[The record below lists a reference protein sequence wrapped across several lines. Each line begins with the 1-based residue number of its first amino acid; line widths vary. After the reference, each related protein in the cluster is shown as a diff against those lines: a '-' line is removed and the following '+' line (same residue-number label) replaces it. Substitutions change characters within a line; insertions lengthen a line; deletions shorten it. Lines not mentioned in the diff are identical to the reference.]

1 MAHNRKCKITV
12 IKCMFHEE
20 LANQYEP
27 SASLCPL
34 FKEGQSYIL
43 DQNSMS
49 GYWHLMGGT
58 FCSEAWASISN
69 YVDTILQGGTFKT
82 PSQENYKI
90 ASCPNGI
97 HPVIF
102 KIERYIE

>member
-20 LANQYEP
+20 LANQYE
-27 SASLCPL
+27 ADVSLCPL
-34 FKEGQSYIL
+34 FKEGQSFIL

-69 YVDTILQGGTFKT
+69 YVDTVLQGGTFNT
-82 PSQENYKI
+82 SCKI

-102 KIERYIE
+102 KIERFYE

>member
-12 IKCMFHEE
+12 LKCRLDEE
-20 LANQYEP
+20 LAKEYEP
-27 SASLCPL
+27 NAGLCPL
-34 FKEGQSYIL
+34 FKEGQTFIL
-43 DQNSMS
+43 DQNSMH

-69 YVDTILQGGTFKT
+69 YIDTILQGGTFDAG
-82 PSQENYKI
+82 YKI
-90 ASCPNGI
+90 ACCPNGI

-102 KIERYIE
+102 KIELDK